1 MNVSSD
7 WEINSFASPVVF
19 NAFQTTEGGQTKKNY
34 QLREE

>member
-7 WEINSFASPVVF
+7 WEINSFASSVVF
-19 NAFQTTEGGQTKKNY
+19 NSFQTTEGGQIKKNY